1 MPDAQ
6 STSPLE
12 APAQRDQ
19 PPQEPP
25 PGTPSP
31 SSRVPAWTRGF
42 VALFLIAFVICGVF
56 AIEAWPL
63 TGWKL
68 FSHPRRANLYGWRA
82 YTFDSRGHET
92 KVDFARFPRADRH
105 LPLIM
110 QTYARLSPQRK
121 DAVCRAWAGRM
132 RAFGVHVSGRADL
145 PHARPSAPPPL
156 PPSAAKADPPAVLR
170 VRGREGGPACLGSAA
185 TTSSST

>member
-25 PGTPSP
+25 SGPPSP
-31 SSRVPAWTRGF
+31 PERVGPFTRGF
-42 VALFLIAFVICGVF
+42 VAVYLIAFLICGVF

-63 TGWKL
+63 TGWRL
-68 FSHPRRANLYGWRA
+68 FSHPRRADLYGWRA
-82 YTFDSRGHET
+82 FTFDSRGHQT
-92 KVDFARFPRADRH
+92 KIDFARFPRADRH

-110 QTYARLSPQRK
+110 QTYGRLSPRRK
-121 DAVCRAWAGRM
+121 DAVCQAWAHRV
-132 RAFGVHVSGRADL
+132 RSFGIDVAGVRIYRSHVNLRR
-145 PHARPSAPPPL
+145 HRYHRHAPPARLTPFYVC
-156 PPSAAKADPPAVLR
+156 ADGKGARR
-170 VRGREGGPACLGSAA
+170 V
-185 TTSSST
+185 

>member
-25 PGTPSP
+25 PGPPSP
-31 SSRVPAWTRGF
+31 LERVPAWTRAF
-42 VALFLIAFVICGVF
+42 VALYLIAFLLCGAF

-63 TGWKL
+63 TGWRL
-68 FSHPRRANLYGWRA
+68 FSHVRRANLYGWRA
-82 YTFDSRGHET
+82 YTVDARGHET
-92 KVDFARFPRADRH
+92 QIDFGRFPRADRH

-110 QTYARLSPQRK
+110 QTYGKLSPQRK
-121 DAVCRAWAGRM
+121 DAVCRAWAGRV
-132 RAFGVHVSGRADL
+132 RGFGDQVSGVRIYRTHVLLRRHRYHRRPPKATRQLFYVCADGKGARRA
-145 PHARPSAPPPL
+145 
-156 PPSAAKADPPAVLR
+156 
-170 VRGREGGPACLGSAA
+170 
-185 TTSSST
+185 

>member
-19 PPQEPP
+19 PPQEPQNRP
-25 PGTPSP
+25 PAPP
-31 SSRVPAWTRGF
+31 ARERVGFLTRGF
-42 VALFLIAFVICGVF
+42 VAAYLIAVLICGVF

-63 TGWKL
+63 TGWRL

-82 YTFDSRGHET
+82 FTFDARGHET
-92 KVDFARFPRADRH
+92 RIDFARFPRADRH

-110 QTYARLSPQRK
+110 QTYARLSPKRQ
-121 DAVCRAWAGRM
+121 DAVCRAWAN
-132 RAFGVHVSGRADL
+132 
-145 PHARPSAPPPL
+145 
-156 PPSAAKADPPAVLR
+156 R
-170 VRGREGGPACLGSAA
+170 VRGFGLQVSGVKIYRAHVNLRLHRYHRHAPPARLTLFYVCADGKGARRV
-185 TTSSST
+185 

>member
-25 PGTPSP
+25 PGPPSP
-31 SSRVPAWTRGF
+31 PGRVPAWTRGF
-42 VALFLIAFVICGVF
+42 VALYLIAFLICGAF

-68 FSHPRRANLYGWRA
+68 FSHPRSANLYGWRA

-92 KVDFARFPRADRH
+92 KIDFARFPRADRH

-110 QTYARLSPQRK
+110 QTYAKLSRQRK
-121 DAVCRAWAGRM
+121 DAVCRAWAGRQ
-132 RAFGVHVSGRADL
+132 RGFGVQVSGVRIYRTHVLLRRHRYHRRPPKATRQLFYVCADGKG
-145 PHARPSAPPPL
+145 AR
-156 PPSAAKADPPAVLR
+156 R
-170 VRGREGGPACLGSAA
+170 V
-185 TTSSST
+185 

>member
-25 PGTPSP
+25 PGPPTPP
-31 SSRVPAWTRGF
+31 ERVPAWTRGF
-42 VALFLIAFVICGVF
+42 DAIYLIAFLLCGVF

-68 FSHPRRANLYGWRA
+68 FSHPRRADLYGWRA
-82 YTFDSRGHET
+82 FTVDSRGHET
-92 KVDFARFPRADRH
+92 KIDFARFPRADRH

-110 QTYARLSPQRK
+110 QTYGKLSPRRK
-121 DAVCRAWAGRM
+121 DAVCQAWA
-132 RAFGVHVSGRADL
+132 S
-145 PHARPSAPPPL
+145 
-156 PPSAAKADPPAVLR
+156 R
-170 VRGREGGPACLGSAA
+170 VRGFGLQVSGVRIYRSHVNLRRHRYHRHAPPARLTLFYVCADGKGARRV
-185 TTSSST
+185 

>member
-1 MPDAQ
+1 MPDAR

-25 PGTPSP
+25 SGPPAPSA
-31 SSRVPAWTRGF
+31 RVPPWTRGF
-42 VALFLIAFVICGVF
+42 VALFLIAFLVCGVF

-68 FSHPRRANLYGWRA
+68 FSHPRSANLYGWRA
-82 YTFDSRGHET
+82 YTFDARGHET
-92 KVDFARFPRADRH
+92 KIDFARFPRADRH

-110 QTYARLSPQRK
+110 QTYGRLSTQRK
-121 DAVCRAWAGRM
+121 DAVCQAWAGRM
-132 RAFGVHVSGRADL
+132 RGFGVQVSGVRIYRTHVLLRRHRYHRRPPKATRKLFYVCADGKG
-145 PHARPSAPPPL
+145 AR
-156 PPSAAKADPPAVLR
+156 R
-170 VRGREGGPACLGSAA
+170 V
-185 TTSSST
+185 